1 MSKRLVH
8 HRGTESTEVD
18 GDFVVFLCVLCAS
31 VVKDGGGNRDAR
43 AVRTA
48 SLTHAPLASIR
59 DQRHA

>member
-48 SLTHAPLASIR
+48 SLTHGHSLP
-59 DQRHA
+59 